1 MLLLISIVLGFFV
14 VPEAWRVPVIVG
26 GAVLEFVETSVSI
39 WISRRSSAKVGPEAL
54 IGSTATVVEDCIPEG
69 RVQIR
74 GEVWRACSDVEA
86 RTGERVRVV
95 ERRGLTLIVRRA
107 SEPLPSRPQSAESRP
122 RPSDP
127 TR

>member
-54 IGSTATVVEDCIPEG
+54 IGSTATVVE
-69 RVQIR
+69 
-74 GEVWRACSDVEA
+74 
-86 RTGERVRVV
+86 
-95 ERRGLTLIVRRA
+95 
-107 SEPLPSRPQSAESRP
+107 
-122 RPSDP
+122 
-127 TR
+127 